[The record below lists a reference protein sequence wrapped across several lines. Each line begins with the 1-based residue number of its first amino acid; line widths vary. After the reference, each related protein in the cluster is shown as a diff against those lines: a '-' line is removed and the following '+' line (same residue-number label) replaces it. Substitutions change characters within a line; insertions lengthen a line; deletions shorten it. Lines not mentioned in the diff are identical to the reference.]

1 MPFRSF
7 ILLPVFAVV
16 LFSLTGKKEQ
26 LLQLSKKY
34 FPENYAVIKEYD
46 ELSINDLAHGDSLK
60 DFLTDIPTIVHEGYH
75 HYHGSHSS
83 YYDSVLVYRM
93 SDTLS
98 FRVKNLKTFPSRE
111 INSLVPETIKKKIFR
126 YDTYVDV
133 KDKYLVT
140 QQYGI
145 LGLLEE
151 QAAYYQSLH
160 TSIALFKYYKDQ
172 YGWKNPE
179 LWTSYLGTVS
189 SYRFAL
195 TEFELF
201 ISWYIQFAK
210 TKQPVVYRD
219 IMNNTGLKK
228 MLVFLHTENIRLAA
242 QYDSNRKEI
251 ISQFKGGLVIKGNY
265 IINTETHVG
274 MGLHDEEVKE
284 MNLLLSKPEHQLYKE
299 LLR

>member
-1 MPFRSF
+1 MHLRSF
-7 ILLPVFAVV
+7 ILLPVFAVA
-16 LFSLTGKKEQ
+16 LFPLTGKKEQ
-26 LLQLSKKY
+26 LLQLCKKY
-34 FPENYAVIKEYD
+34 FPENYAVVEDYD
-46 ELSINDLAHGDSLK
+46 EVSINDLASGDSLK
-60 DFLTDIPTIVHEGYH
+60 DFIGTVPTIIHEGYH
-75 HYHGSHSS
+75 HYHGIHSS

-93 SDTLS
+93 NDTLR
-98 FRVKNLKTFPSRE
+98 FQVKNLKTFPSRE

-126 YDTYVDV
+126 YGTYVDV

-151 QAAYYQSLH
+151 QAAYYQSMH

-179 LWTSYLGTVS
+179 RWTSYLGTVS

-210 TKQPVVYRD
+210 AKQPAVYRD

-265 IINTETHVG
+265 IVNTETHVG

-284 MNLLLSKPEHQLYKE
+284 MNLLLSKPEHQLYKD